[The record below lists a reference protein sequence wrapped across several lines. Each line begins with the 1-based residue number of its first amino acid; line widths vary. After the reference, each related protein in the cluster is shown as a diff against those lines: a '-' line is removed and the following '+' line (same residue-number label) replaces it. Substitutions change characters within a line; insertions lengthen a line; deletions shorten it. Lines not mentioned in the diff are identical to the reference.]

1 MSCAM
6 SAYYLPFY
14 VMAEFLR
21 ERCMRYTKALNNNK
35 DFISL
40 YNRGKNAVT
49 PFLAMYC
56 RKNGLRFNRLGITVS
71 SKIGKAVV
79 RNRVRRRIKE
89 AYRLN
94 EDKFKTPYDI
104 VIVSRVRA
112 ANAVFSE
119 IEESVLRL
127 GRTLGIIGEV

>member
-1 MSCAM
+1 
-6 SAYYLPFY
+6 
-14 VMAEFLR
+14 MAEFLR

>member
-1 MSCAM
+1 MKRTRLRRF
-6 SAYYLPFY
+6 LPCY
-14 VMAEFLR
+14 A
-21 ERCMRYTKALNNNK
+21 
-35 DFISL
+35 
-40 YNRGKNAVT
+40 
-49 PFLAMYC
+49 
-56 RKNGLRFNRLGITVS
+56 KNGLQFNRLGITVS